1 MDGEL
6 LGPDVSVADVVTVGM
21 FWILFSSE
29 SEEVSLADT
38 SKLALDKTSK
48 ASVIIFSSQ
57 VLLTSLFYYI
67 SIYKNSPGIGFY
79 PELFFIPTTFSN
91 SNYFFIPVTSL
102 K

>member
-48 ASVIIFSSQ
+48 ASVIIF
-57 VLLTSLFYYI
+57 F
-67 SIYKNSPGIGFY
+67 
-79 PELFFIPTTFSN
+79 
-91 SNYFFIPVTSL
+91 VTSAPNIFIL
-102 K
+102 LYFDL